1 MLLRSSLV
9 LMRADIRLICW
20 RLCSRLASR
29 SSSERFRCR
38 TNAHPE
44 EMRSS
49 NSRIV
54 GKRFK
59 IVHVKFGREIVE
71 VTTFRAP
78 HSDHYDETHSESG
91 MTLIDNNFGSFSED
105 VFRRD
110 FTINAIYYQPNN
122 RELIDLANGA
132 MDVMSRT
139 IRTIGNPESRFRED
153 PVRMMRAARF
163 EAKLEFELDPE
174 TREQIHALGYLIRT
188 FHQPDY
194 SKKY

>member
-1 MLLRSSLV
+1 MKRALESIQKENISNNALKVVARLNESGYQAYLVGGCVRDLLLG
-9 LMRADIRLICW
+9 RLPKDFDV
-20 RLCSRLASR
+20 A
-29 SSSERFRCR
+29 

-44 EMRSS
+44 EIRDLFR

-91 MTLIDNNFGSFSED
+91 MTLIDNNFGSFTED

-174 TREQIHALGYLIRT
+174 TR
-188 FHQPDY
+188 
-194 SKKY
+194 